1 MCLCASARIFCLLS
15 DSIRTHRESLSV
27 SRTNTES
34 SPLSLSLSLRRPEIE
49 TPDRQT
55 DKRTNGPGLPEDP
68 PTVAFYRLL
77 PPLLNAE
84 CSPRFVL
91 PPSATITQFLNLFR
105 HSVHGSSRVCRR
117 RRRTHSLTQC
127 SCVLHLQL
135 PKFAFIP
142 APDSLFLFLFLS
154 LCQSLPVVPHCSVLQ
169 FCSIIITV
177 TVEAAAAKER
187 ENDSSLARRH

>member
-117 RRRTHSLTQC
+117 RRRTHSVQLCSAFAITQIC
-127 SCVLHLQL
+127 IHTSTRLSLS
-135 PKFAFIP
+135 FSF
-142 APDSLFLFLFLS
+142 SLFV
-154 LCQSLPVVPHCSVLQ
+154 PVSASCAPL
-169 FCSIIITV
+169 FCSPV
-177 TVEAAAAKER
+177 LLNHHHRHRRSSSSQRKR
-187 ENDSSLARRH
+187 E